1 MLVGDAPR
9 SDAYRFQILLPF
21 LVGLSSGSTTFLQD
35 ALYRHNRRGLVV
47 GSFVISCRSAIAW
60 TKCRSW
66 LFQGGKHRFTYTPK
80 KPIAQDSSRVKSS
93 RHILEPITILKNLS
107 RWARSRTKTMTSESE
122 KSPNGKGLTNAER
135 RNSRVKISVRR
146 KCIWQGGGN
155 IQVCTCMSPD
165 VQNTNA
171 GRAAYCQKITKY
183 QTTQGI
189 RL

>member
-80 KPIAQDSSRVKSS
+80 KLIAQDSSRVKSS
-93 RHILEPITILKNLS
+93 RYILEPITILKNLS

-122 KSPNGKGLTNAER
+122 KSPNGKGTYGGQIIGRILHDLQ
-135 RNSRVKISVRR
+135 
-146 KCIWQGGGN
+146 KCIFF
-155 IQVCTCMSPD
+155 QVAQLPLILVVVLC
-165 VQNTNA
+165 
-171 GRAAYCQKITKY
+171 YI
-183 QTTQGI
+183 
-189 RL
+189 